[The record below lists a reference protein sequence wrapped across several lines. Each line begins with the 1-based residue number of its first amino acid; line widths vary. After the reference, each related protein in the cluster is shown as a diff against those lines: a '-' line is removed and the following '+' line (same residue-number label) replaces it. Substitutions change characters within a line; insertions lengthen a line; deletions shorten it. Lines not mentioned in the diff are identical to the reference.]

1 MFGCLVREGVYV
13 LESLVARL
21 SYPSLPFLFIH
32 MSSSTHRDATENRY
46 YDPVHDLMR
55 QWGLVKEDLVE

>member
-1 MFGCLVREGVYV
+1 MCRGRCCVVWARWYCTDHFSVCLYAH
-13 LESLVARL
+13 LHAS
-21 SYPSLPFLFIH
+21 
-32 MSSSTHRDATENRY
+32 TENRY